1 MKNNRKMLQELQE
14 KQNTQMQNFGKM
26 LDQFAKD
33 REELESKN
41 EALKKAI

>member
-1 MKNNRKMLQELQE
+1 MKNNEKTLQELQE
-14 KQNTQMQNFGKM
+14 KQNIQMQNFGKM

-33 REELESKN
+33 REDFESKN